1 MSAVRVKE
9 PLSQMRCLGGS
20 VALQNVGR
28 LLRECDEGG
37 VGVATNDGRHHRRI
51 DDTQSFSAEN
61 PEIRGDNAVPQAS
74 LRLGRKVPI
83 VLGLE

>member
-1 MSAVRVKE
+1 MKE

-28 LLRECDEGG
+28 LLRDCDEGG